1 MEYKGYVAAVEFDDS
16 AGRLHGRVVN
26 SGAYPIA
33 TFEATD
39 VDGIRREFQRS
50 IDEYLASCREDG
62 VEPKKPFSGTLNL
75 RLGPDLH
82 QRAALSATAHGVS
95 LNSWI
100 KQAVEEKA
108 SRRPRRLENRE
119 LIADSRSM
127 SQLGVTAC
135 HSSACVTEKPGSSS
149 SGHRLPHVDLAGDRG
164 GDQGGAEFLQV
175 IHGLA
180 DLGDERTDLHVVS
193 RSRNDGY
200 LAPVLAAVEGAT

>member
-1 MEYKGYVAAVEFDDS
+1 MMEYKGYVAAVEFDDS
-16 AGRLHGRVVN
+16 VGRLHGRLVN

-39 VDGIRREFQRS
+39 VDGIRREFEQS

-75 RLGPDLH
+75 RLGADLH

-108 SRRPRRLENRE
+108 SR
-119 LIADSRSM
+119 
-127 SQLGVTAC
+127 
-135 HSSACVTEKPGSSS
+135 
-149 SGHRLPHVDLAGDRG
+149 
-164 GDQGGAEFLQV
+164 
-175 IHGLA
+175 
-180 DLGDERTDLHVVS
+180 
-193 RSRNDGY
+193 
-200 LAPVLAAVEGAT
+200 

>member
-1 MEYKGYVAAVEFDDS
+1 MMQYKGYVAAVDFDDS
-16 AGRLHGRVVN
+16 VGRLHGRVVN

-82 QRAALSATAHGVS
+82 QRAALSATARGVS

-108 SRRPRRLENRE
+108 SR
-119 LIADSRSM
+119 
-127 SQLGVTAC
+127 
-135 HSSACVTEKPGSSS
+135 
-149 SGHRLPHVDLAGDRG
+149 
-164 GDQGGAEFLQV
+164 
-175 IHGLA
+175 
-180 DLGDERTDLHVVS
+180 
-193 RSRNDGY
+193 
-200 LAPVLAAVEGAT
+200 

>member
-1 MEYKGYVAAVEFDDS
+1 MMQYKGYVAAVEFDESVD
-16 AGRLHGRVVN
+16 RLHGRVVN

-108 SRRPRRLENRE
+108 SR
-119 LIADSRSM
+119 
-127 SQLGVTAC
+127 
-135 HSSACVTEKPGSSS
+135 
-149 SGHRLPHVDLAGDRG
+149 
-164 GDQGGAEFLQV
+164 
-175 IHGLA
+175 
-180 DLGDERTDLHVVS
+180 
-193 RSRNDGY
+193 
-200 LAPVLAAVEGAT
+200 

>member
-1 MEYKGYVAAVEFDDS
+1 MMEYKGYVAAVEFDDS
-16 AGRLHGRVVN
+16 VGRLHGRVVN

-100 KQAVEEKA
+100 KRAVEEKA
-108 SRRPRRLENRE
+108 SR
-119 LIADSRSM
+119 
-127 SQLGVTAC
+127 
-135 HSSACVTEKPGSSS
+135 
-149 SGHRLPHVDLAGDRG
+149 
-164 GDQGGAEFLQV
+164 
-175 IHGLA
+175 
-180 DLGDERTDLHVVS
+180 
-193 RSRNDGY
+193 
-200 LAPVLAAVEGAT
+200 

>member
-1 MEYKGYVAAVEFDDS
+1 MMQYRGYVAAVEFDDS
-16 AGRLHGRVVN
+16 VGRLHGRVVN

-39 VDGIRREFQRS
+39 VDGIRREFERS

-82 QRAALSATAHGVS
+82 QRAALSATARGVS

-108 SRRPRRLENRE
+108 SR
-119 LIADSRSM
+119 
-127 SQLGVTAC
+127 
-135 HSSACVTEKPGSSS
+135 
-149 SGHRLPHVDLAGDRG
+149 
-164 GDQGGAEFLQV
+164 
-175 IHGLA
+175 
-180 DLGDERTDLHVVS
+180 
-193 RSRNDGY
+193 
-200 LAPVLAAVEGAT
+200 

>member
-1 MEYKGYVAAVEFDDS
+1 MMEYRGYVAAVEFDDS
-16 AGRLHGRVVN
+16 VGRLHGRVVN

-39 VDGIRREFQRS
+39 VDGIRREFERS
-50 IDEYLASCREDG
+50 IDGYLASCREDG

-108 SRRPRRLENRE
+108 SR
-119 LIADSRSM
+119 
-127 SQLGVTAC
+127 
-135 HSSACVTEKPGSSS
+135 
-149 SGHRLPHVDLAGDRG
+149 
-164 GDQGGAEFLQV
+164 
-175 IHGLA
+175 
-180 DLGDERTDLHVVS
+180 
-193 RSRNDGY
+193 
-200 LAPVLAAVEGAT
+200 